1 MLKVIKINSYF
12 RFLFVMS
19 SLSASIVFL
28 RDRLEGIW
36 NRTLVSGIKTEEI
49 LLSHM
54 LSQTMIVSLSLIA
67 AVIGNTFYTEHNFDL
82 TACILL
88 LLVAMT
94 GTVIGFLVSL
104 YSNSFSVAN
113 VTVVSIFLPTMTLGG
128 FFWPIQGMPDI
139 FRYIAYFLPFT
150 LPSLAIRNI
159 ALKNYTIM
167 HQSVLIGYG
176 VTMFWITFIMFV
188 LWFSLKC
195 KKYSRQM

>member
-1 MLKVIKINSYF
+1 MFINA
-12 RFLFVMS
+12 

-28 RDRLEGIW
+28 RDRLDGIW

-54 LSQTMIVSLSLIA
+54 LSQSMIVCLSLIA
-67 AVIGNTFYTEHNFDL
+67 VVIGNRFYTEHNFDL
-82 TACILL
+82 TAGILL
-88 LLVAMT
+88 LLFAMT

-104 YSNSFSVAN
+104 FSDSFSVAN
-113 VTVVSIFLPTMTLGG
+113 ITVISIFLPSLILGG
-128 FFWPIQGMPDI
+128 FLWPIEGMPLI
-139 FRYIAYFLPFT
+139 FRYIAYVLPFT

-159 ALKNYTIM
+159 VLKNYTIM

-176 VTMFWITFIMFV
+176 ATLFWNTFIIFI